1 MGNFSPTSG
10 LLFDTLY
17 RKYFRR
23 IYNYAYMRLLNRKAA
38 EDAAQE
44 VFLTALTHIESFDA
58 SRGRQK
64 SKTSCR
70 SADTEPS
77 VVVGSGGAWLSKIAA
92 NIVTN
97 CQKRARNYREISVG
111 DVPETAVE
119 DDFDDEGTL
128 KNPVNRRTA
137 RILQK
142 LTEDERNFLAL
153 RYEMELTNEEIA
165 ISMGIS
171 VNAVSHRYSR
181 LLKKCRQ
188 IDDDA

>member
-1 MGNFSPTSG
+1 MGGLNHLNGLSSD

-23 IYNYAYMRLLNRKAA
+23 IYNYAYMRLLNREAA

-44 VFLTALTHIESFDA
+44 VFLAALTHIESFDL
-58 SRGRQK
+58 SRSDG
-64 SKTSCR
+64 
-70 SADTEPS
+70 A
-77 VVVGSGGAWLSKIAA
+77 AWLSKIAA
-92 NIVTN
+92 NIVTDL
-97 CQKRARNYREISVG
+97 QKRARNYREISVG

-119 DDFDDEGTL
+119 DNFDDEGTL
-128 KNPVNRRTA
+128 KNPVNRRAA

-142 LTEDERNFLAL
+142 LTDDERNFLAL

-165 ISMGIS
+165 ASMGIS

-181 LLKKCRQ
+181 LLEKCRQ